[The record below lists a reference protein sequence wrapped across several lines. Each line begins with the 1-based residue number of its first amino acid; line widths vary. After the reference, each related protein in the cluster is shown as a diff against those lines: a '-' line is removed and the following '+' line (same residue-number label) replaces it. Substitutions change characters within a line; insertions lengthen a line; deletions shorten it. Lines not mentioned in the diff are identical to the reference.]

1 MDMTDGEPYGRRRQ
15 AEIYALGKAGQP
27 PETPVENDALRA
39 AAREALSAE
48 AWAYLAGGAGEED
61 TVDANRRA
69 FRRWRLVP
77 RMLRDVAE
85 RDLAVEVAGL
95 ELPAPLLCAPVGMQ
109 SLFHEGADVESA
121 AGAASAGMPFVA
133 SSVSSE
139 PMEAIA
145 EAAGDAPAW
154 FQLYWSADE
163 AVADSFLER
172 AEAAGYDAVVVTVD
186 TPVPGWRQ
194 RELREAAL
202 PFFDGH
208 GMANYLSDDAFRA
221 GMDADPD
228 ENHDMAVQHLL
239 DVFADAARTWADL
252 ADLRERTALPLFVK
266 GVLHPADARAAVD
279 AGADGVVVSNH
290 GGRQVDGS
298 VAALSALPGVAD
310 AVGDDAAVL
319 FDSGIRSG
327 ADVVR
332 ALALGADAALL
343 GRPYLYGLA
352 VAGADGVEAVCSN
365 YLADVDLTLGL
376 SGYAAAGD
384 VDREAVRAAGPTTP
398 GPRSR
403 R

>member
-1 MDMTDGEPYGRRRQ
+1 MTDGEPYGRRRQ
-15 AEIYALGKAGQP
+15 AEIYAMGKAGQP
-27 PETPVENDALRA
+27 PAYPIGNDELRV
-39 AAREALSAE
+39 AAREALDE
-48 AWAYLAGGAGEED
+48 DAWAYLAGGAGEED
-61 TVDANRRA
+61 TVDENRRA
-69 FRRWRLVP
+69 FRRWRVVP

-85 RDLAVEVAGL
+85 RDLSVSVAGL
-95 ELPAPLLCAPVGMQ
+95 DLPAPVMCAPVGMQ
-109 SLFHEGADVESA
+109 SLFDERGDVASAEGAAA
-121 AGAASAGMPFVA
+121 AGVPFVA

-139 PMEAIA
+139 TMEAIA
-145 EAAGDAPAW
+145 DAGDGPQW
-154 FQLYWSADE
+154 FQLYWSAEE

-186 TPVPGWRQ
+186 TPVTGWRQ
-194 RELREAAL
+194 RELRQAAL

-208 GMANYLSDDAFRA
+208 GMANYLTDDAFRA

-239 DVFADAARTWADL
+239 DTFADAGRTWADL
-252 ADLRERTALPLFVK
+252 AGLVERTDLPVFVK
-266 GVLHPADARAAVD
+266 GILHPADARAAVD

-298 VAALSALPGVAD
+298 LAALDALPDVAA
-310 AVGDDAAVL
+310 AVGDDVGVL
-319 FDSGIRSG
+319 FDSGVRGG

-352 VAGADGVEAVCSN
+352 VGGVDGVATVCRN

-376 SGYAAAGD
+376 AGYAAASA
-384 VDREAVRAAGPTTP
+384 VDRAAVREVPRAAGRT
-398 GPRSR
+398 
-403 R
+403 